1 PALIYIYCNN
11 NPSLIELNIRNGNNF
26 NMVEM
31 EGGAPVPFD
40 ATNNPSLSCIQ
51 VDDIDFALS
60 RLDWVKDAQTTY
72 DTLCICNIN
81 IPDTNFK
88 SALLA
93 NPEINTNGNDEIECL
108 EAILFSGSMNVSD
121 AGITDLTGI
130 EAFTSLGQLNCSFN
144 QLTSL
149 NLSSLQNLSQLL
161 CNNNQLTALDLSSN
175 QLLELIECSN
185 NQINAL
191 DLSQNPFINWVIC
204 NNNNLQ
210 SLNVRNGNNVNFF
223 NFSAVGNPN
232 LSCIQVDN
240 IDYASSANDWSKDE
254 SAFYSENC
262 NCVQGETNYV
272 VGLFDAAE
280 NGWDGANLVIYDLS
294 NFNEVVNVSLATGG
308 VGFVDVCLGA
318 QCFGITAGGGEGD
331 EEISWSIAGGND
343 FQLSGVANSPE
354 VQTFSPGGTVGC
366 IDPIACNFDSLAVCD
381 DGSCVYPSCTDD
393 FACNYDSQAACSDS
407 SICTYQGCTD
417 PAACNYDA
425 FAGCLDQS

>member
-1 PALIYIYCNN
+1 
-11 NPSLIELNIRNGNNF
+11 
-26 NMVEM
+26 M
-31 EGGAPVPFD
+31 
-40 ATNNPSLSCIQ
+40 
-51 VDDIDFALS
+51 
-60 RLDWVKDAQTTY
+60 
-72 DTLCICNIN
+72 
-81 IPDTNFK
+81 
-88 SALLA
+88 
-93 NPEINTNGNDEIECL
+93 
-108 EAILFSGSMNVSD
+108 SD
-121 AGITDLTGI
+121 AEITDLTGI

-149 NLSSLQNLSQLL
+149 NLSALQNLSQLL

-280 NGWDGANLVIYDLS
+280 NGWDGANLVIYDLF
-294 NFNEVVNVSLATGG
+294 NFNELANVSLATGG

-343 FQLSGVANSPE
+343 FQLSGVANFPE

-366 IDPIACNFDSLAVCD
+366 IDPVACNFDSLAVCD
-381 DGSCVYPSCTDD
+381 DGSCSYPGCRDSS
-393 FACNYDSQAACSDS
+393 ACNFDGNALCADQTLCSNDLLQFDFFLSTNTSGVFNLFQVDIFENSESGKVAGTGLHLRPIIAALADN
-407 SICTYQGCTD
+407 D
-417 PAACNYDA
+417 PVAALPRPDA
-425 FAGCLDQS
+425 ADRGAHRIRRCDAPALA